1 MRKFTDW
8 DNISDDEIR
17 IIGDRKST
25 KPRRSRWVIV
35 PISVLII
42 GLIVLLSFISINQ
55 NQSIEENEAP
65 SLFEP
70 TEEIESLT
78 GEIAEEPRNER
89 FGREVA
95 DTVRGFCEIRDTII
109 NDVSLR
115 IFIPHNARA
124 SLHLGKLDKADTTI
138 IYAAQAADVRADNG
152 GIVGAFVLKGKP
164 LAWGLSK
171 RGYCAIIDDVV
182 TVGVADNSTLFER
195 ATETEGYFFRQYP
208 LVENGTLVDNA
219 PKGKTIRRALCDRRG
234 EIFMVESQSAES
246 FHDFAQALTDLG
258 CDNAIYLV
266 GSSAY
271 GWEVDKE
278 DVKHEFGEDNYYT
291 GRHRAPKN
299 ITYIVWMRE

>member
-1 MRKFTDW
+1 MRKFIDR

-25 KPRRSRWVIV
+25 KTHRSHWSIV
-35 PISVLII
+35 LISVLCFI
-42 GLIVLLSFISINQ
+42 GLIALISYFVTSNQ
-55 NQSIEENEAP
+55 PLEEGEAP

-70 TEEIESLT
+70 TEEVEPLVAT
-78 GEIAEEPRNER
+78 DAEDPRNKKL
-89 FGREVA
+89 GREVA
-95 DTVRGFCEIRDTII
+95 DTVSGFCELRDTMI

-115 IFIPHNARA
+115 LFIPHNAQA
-124 SLHLGKLDKADTTI
+124 TLHLGKLNKADTTI

-171 RGYCAIIDDVV
+171 RGFCAIIDNVV
-182 TVGVADNSTLFER
+182 TVGVADNSPLFER
-195 ATETEGYFFRQYP
+195 ATETGGYFFRQYP
-208 LVENGTLVDNA
+208 LVENGVLADNT
-219 PKGKTIRRALCDRRG
+219 PKGKAIRRALCDRHG
-234 EIFMVESQSAES
+234 ETFMVESLSAES
-246 FHDFAQALTDLG
+246 FHDFALALTDLG

-271 GWEVDKE
+271 GWAVDE
-278 DVKHEFGEDNYYT
+278 ENVKHEFGEDNYYT

-299 ITYIVWMRE
+299 ITYIVWRRG

>member
-8 DNISDDEIR
+8 DNIGDDEIR

-25 KPRRSRWVIV
+25 KPRRRWVIV
-35 PISVLII
+35 PISVFII
-42 GLIVLLSFISINQ
+42 GLIVLLSFISIKQ
-55 NQSIEENEAP
+55 YQPIEESEAP

-78 GEIAEEPRNER
+78 DEIAEEPRNER
-89 FGREVA
+89 LGREVA
-95 DTVRGFCEIRDTII
+95 DTVRGFCELRDTMI

-115 IFIPHNARA
+115 LFIPHNARA
-124 SLHLGKLDKADTTI
+124 TLHHGKLNRSDTTI
-138 IYAAQAADVRADNG
+138 VYAAQAADVRADNG
-152 GIVGAFVLKGKP
+152 GIVGAFVLKGEP

-182 TVGVADNSTLFER
+182 TVSVADNSPLFER

-208 LVENGTLVDNA
+208 LVENGVLVDNA
-219 PKGKTIRRALCDRRG
+219 PKGKAIRRALCDRRG
-234 EIFMVESQSAES
+234 EIFMAESLTAES

-271 GWEVDKE
+271 GWAVDKE
-278 DVKHEFGEDNYYT
+278 NVKHEFGEDNYYT

-299 ITYIVWMRE
+299 ITYIVWRRE